1 MTHLHPDPSTVGGTP
16 LTPPSDNDFR
26 LGTEPFTH
34 ERRTAVLDRLAEHL
48 ERHRARMLGYQVN
61 LSLDGHASLGR
72 FLRYH
77 INNVGDP
84 FVDSHFSLHSR
95 WLERAVLEHYARLWH
110 APMPE
115 EPARPR
121 DEDAWGYVLSMG
133 STEGNL
139 YALWNARDY
148 LDGNALVR
156 DEVSGEASC
165 RTTYLRARHP
175 DDNPNAYSPVAF
187 FSQET
192 HYSHIKAM
200 RVLDIP
206 TFYDLGGSLYPG
218 ECPIDLSGT
227 GMRTYHGWPLGG
239 VPTTGGDEGPGT
251 VDIDALVPLVEF
263 FAAKGHPV
271 LVNFNVGS
279 VFKGAYDD
287 VATAC
292 ERLRP
297 VFEAYGLVD
306 RTVRF
311 DPDDPDRIS
320 VRNGYWVHV
329 DGALGGAYAPYLEKA
344 RDAGLVD
351 SAPPVFDFRVPEVS
365 SIVTSG
371 HKYPGAPVP
380 TGIYLSRAG
389 FKLRPPSDPAVV
401 SSPDSTFAGSRSGFA
416 SLAMWNHLAQLGE
429 EEQTRQAAEALN
441 VAEYTAARLR
451 ELSAL
456 LRERG
461 EPWAEDGIEVGHG
474 DHALSVWFQQ
484 PRAEITAKYTLAC
497 VPLDLGGER
506 HDYSH
511 VYVMPHV
518 SRELVDEL
526 VEDLSRPGA
535 FDRSAEEGAV
545 RPRLPGQH

>member
-1 MTHLHPDPSTVGGTP
+1 MITEHSDTHLTARPA
-16 LTPPSDNDFR
+16 NDDYR
-26 LGTEPFTH
+26 LGTEAYTD
-34 ERRTAVLDRLAEHL
+34 EQRTAVLAKL
-48 ERHRARMLGYQVN
+48 ERYLGGQRGRLLGYQVN
-61 LSLDGHASLGR
+61 LSLDGHAALGR
-72 FLRYH
+72 FLGYH
-77 INNVGDP
+77 INNIGDP
-84 FVDSHFSLHSR
+84 FVDSNYSLHSR

-110 APMPE
+110 APLPE
-115 EPARPR
+115 DPARPGA
-121 DEDAWGYVLSMG
+121 EDGWGYVLSMG

-139 YALWNARDY
+139 YAMWNARDY

-156 DEVSGEASC
+156 DEVSGDASC
-165 RTTYLRARHP
+165 RTSYLRAQHP
-175 DDNPNAYSPVAF
+175 DDNPNAYMPVAF

-218 ECPIDLSGT
+218 ECPIDVAGT
-227 GMRTYHGWPLGG
+227 GMQTYNGWPLGG

-251 VDIDALVPLVEF
+251 VDVDALVALVDF

-271 LVNFNVGS
+271 LVNFNIGS

-287 VATAC
+287 VQGAC

-297 VFEAYGLVD
+297 VFERHGLVD

-311 DPDDPDRIS
+311 DPDDPTRVSI
-320 VRNGYWVHV
+320 RNGYWIHV

-344 RDAGLVD
+344 RDSGLIET
-351 SAPPVFDFRVPEVS
+351 APPVFDFRIPEVS

-380 TGIYLSRAG
+380 TGIYMSRAG
-389 FKLRPPSDPAVV
+389 SKLRPPSDPAVV

-416 SLAMWNHLAQLGE
+416 SLAMWNHLAQFS
-429 EEQTRQAAEALN
+429 EEQQVRQAAEVLRI
-441 VAEYTAARLR
+441 AEYTAERLR
-451 ELSAL
+451 RLSEQL
-456 LRERG
+456 QERG

-484 PRAEITAKYTLAC
+484 PRAEITQKYSLAC
-497 VPLDLGGER
+497 VPLNLGGRR

-518 SRELVDEL
+518 TQELIDEL
-526 VEDLSRPGA
+526 LEDLARPGA
-535 FDRSAEEGAV
+535 FDRSADKDAQ
-545 RPRLPGQH
+545 RPPLPHQR

>member
-1 MTHLHPDPSTVGGTP
+1 MTIEHSGTSVAAVP
-16 LTPPSDNDFR
+16 TNDDYR
-26 LGTEPFTH
+26 LGADAYSDEQ
-34 ERRTAVLDRLAEHL
+34 RIAVLAKLEGYLGEQRGRL
-48 ERHRARMLGYQVN
+48 LGYQVN
-61 LSLDGHASLGR
+61 LSLDGHAALGR
-72 FLRYH
+72 FLGFH
-77 INNVGDP
+77 MNNIGDP
-84 FVDSHFSLHSR
+84 FVDSHYSLHSR

-110 APMPE
+110 VSLPE
-115 EPARPR
+115 DPARPGV
-121 DEDAWGYVLSMG
+121 EDGWGYVLSMG

-139 YALWNARDY
+139 YAMWNARDY

-165 RTTYLRARHP
+165 RTSYLRAKHP
-175 DDNPNAYSPVAF
+175 DGNPNAYMPVAF
-187 FSQET
+187 FSRET

-218 ECPIDLSGT
+218 QCPIDVAGT
-227 GMRTYHGWPLGG
+227 GMPMYNGWPLGG

-251 VDIDALVPLVEF
+251 VDVDALVALVDF

-279 VFKGAYDD
+279 VFKGAFDD
-287 VATAC
+287 VQGAC
-292 ERLRP
+292 ERLRL
-297 VFEAYGLVD
+297 VFERHGLVN

-311 DPDDPDRIS
+311 DPDDPERVS
-320 VRNGYWVHV
+320 TRNGYWIHV
-329 DGALGGAYAPYLEKA
+329 DGAMGAAYAPYLEKA
-344 RDAGLVD
+344 RDTGLID
-351 SAPPVFDFRVPEVS
+351 TAPPVFDFRIPEVS

-380 TGIYLSRAG
+380 TGIYMARAG
-389 FKLRPPSDPAVV
+389 AKLRPPSDPAYV

-416 SLAMWNHLAQLGE
+416 SLAMWNHLAQSS
-429 EEQTRQAAEALN
+429 EEQQIRQAAEVLRI
-441 VAEYTAARLR
+441 AEYTAERLH
-451 ELSAL
+451 ELSEQ

-474 DHALSVWFQQ
+474 DHALSIWFQQ
-484 PRAEITAKYTLAC
+484 PRAEITRKYSLAC
-497 VPLDLGGER
+497 MPLNLDGRR

-518 SRELVDEL
+518 TQELIDEL
-526 VEDLSRPGA
+526 LADLSQPGA
-535 FDRSAEEGAV
+535 FDRSADSDAV
-545 RPRLPGQH
+545 RPPLPHQR